1 MAAAGPVILL
11 GGPTCSGKS
20 ELAVR
25 LAGELGGVIVNA
37 DSMQVYADLAILTA
51 RPSPEDEV
59 RLPHR
64 LFGFLDA
71 AIPCSAGLWHQHAF
85 RVCREISESGQV
97 PILVG
102 GTGLYLKTFREGLAS
117 IPRIP
122 EDVRIRVRRRLGC
135 EGSEALHRELGRIDP
150 DLAAALAPSDGQ
162 RVARGIEVFEAT
174 GMILSK
180 WQASPPEGSWSGPLL
195 QVSLLPPRKA
205 LNERCERR
213 FDAMMAAGALEE
225 AARLAARR
233 LEPSLPALKCLGLA
247 SLIAHLE
254 GRATLD
260 RAIEDAKTATRR
272 YAKRQFTWFRHQV
285 PDALAL
291 RGFGFADEAGDV
303 IDEVRRF
310 LLTDGDHPA

>member
-1 MAAAGPVILL
+1 MAATGPVILL
-11 GGPTCSGKS
+11 GGPTASGKS
-20 ELAVR
+20 DLAAR
-25 LAGELGGVIVNA
+25 LAGELRGVIVNA

-51 RPSPEDEV
+51 RPSAEDEA

-71 AIPCSAGLWHQHAF
+71 AVPCSAGIWHQHAF
-85 RVCREISESGQV
+85 RVCREISDSGRV

-102 GTGLYLKTFREGLAS
+102 GTGLYLRTFRKGLAS
-117 IPRIP
+117 VPRIP
-122 EDVRIRVRRRLGC
+122 EDVRVRVRRRLAG
-135 EGSEALHRELGRIDP
+135 EGSEALHKELGRIDP

-162 RVARGIEVFEAT
+162 RIARGVEVFEAT
-174 GMILSK
+174 GMMLSR
-180 WQASPPEGSWSGPLL
+180 WQAPPPEGGWSGPLL

-205 LNERCERR
+205 VMERCERR
-213 FDAMMAAGALEE
+213 FDAMMAAGALQE
-225 AARLAARR
+225 AARLAARG
-233 LEPSLPALKCLGLA
+233 LDPSLPALKCLGVA

-260 RAIEDAKTATRR
+260 RAVKEAKTATRR

-291 RGFGFADEAGDV
+291 GAFGFGDEAGGVVDKA
-303 IDEVRRF
+303 RRF
-310 LLTDGDHPA
+310 LLTDGDHSA

>member
-11 GGPTCSGKS
+11 GGPTASGKS
-20 ELAVR
+20 DLAVR
-25 LAGELGGVIVNA
+25 LAGEFGGVIVNA

-51 RPSPEDEV
+51 RPSPGDEA

-85 RVCREISESGQV
+85 RICREISDSGCV

-117 IPRIP
+117 IPLIP
-122 EDVRIRVRRRLGC
+122 EDVRARVRRRLGC
-135 EGSEALHRELGRIDP
+135 EGSEALHNELGRIDP
-150 DLAAALAPSDGQ
+150 ELAAALAPSDGQ
-162 RVARGIEVFEAT
+162 RIARGIEVFEAT
-174 GMILSK
+174 GMRLSE
-180 WQASPPEGSWSGPLL
+180 WQVPPSEGGWSGPLL

-205 LNERCERR
+205 LMERCERR

-225 AARLAARR
+225 AARLAARC
-233 LEPSLPALKCLGLA
+233 LDPSLPALKCLGLA

-254 GRATLD
+254 GRAALD
-260 RAIEDAKTATRR
+260 RAVEEAKTATRR

-285 PDALAL
+285 PDALAFGAF
-291 RGFGFADEAGDV
+291 GFGDEAGGV
-303 IDEVRRF
+303 VDEARRF